1 MSEFVTLKAA
11 DGHELSAYVAKPE
24 GTPIGALVLV
34 QEIFG
39 VNAHIRSVVD
49 SYAKDGFLVIAPA
62 IFDRFENGVDLT
74 YADADRPK
82 AFELYGKLKPETTL
96 LDVAA
101 AFEYVKG
108 DHKTGVIG
116 YCYGGFTAWIS
127 ATRGK
132 ANGFEPACAVGYY
145 AGGIGSVA
153 TETPTCPVMLHFGA
167 ADSHIGKDQIDA
179 VLAAH
184 PAGSKPEVEVFIYE
198 GAQHAFNR
206 DADPNAFHADAAK
219 LARERSLA
227 FLKANIA

>member
-24 GTPIGALVLV
+24 GPPIGALVLV

-39 VNAHIRSVVD
+39 VNAHIRSVAD
-49 SYAKDGFLVIAPA
+49 GYAKDGFVVIAPA
-62 IFDRFENGVDLT
+62 LFDRFEKGVELKYEGEDMQ
-74 YADADRPK
+74 K
-82 AFELYGKLKPETTL
+82 AFGFYQQLKPETTL
-96 LDVAA
+96 HDVAA
-101 AFEYVKG
+101 AFNYVKG

-153 TETPTCPVMLHFGA
+153 TEEPICPVLLHFGGK
-167 ADSHIGKDQIDA
+167 DSHIGPEQIEA
-179 VLAAH
+179 VKAAH
-184 PAGSKPEVEVFIYE
+184 GDRGDVTIYIYPEAEHGFNCDARGSYNP
-198 GAQHAFNR
+198 
-206 DADPNAFHADAAK
+206 DAAK